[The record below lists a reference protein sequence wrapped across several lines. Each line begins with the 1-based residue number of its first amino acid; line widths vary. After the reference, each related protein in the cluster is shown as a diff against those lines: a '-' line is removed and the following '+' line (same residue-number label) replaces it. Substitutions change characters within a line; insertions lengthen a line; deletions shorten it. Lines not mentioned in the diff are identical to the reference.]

1 VEADDGDREPR
12 RQVRLITARRVRDA
26 ALLTLFGALLAAVV
40 VAPLTRK
47 GWLLTLDWVPGP
59 DGFGTEGNIALPTG
73 PAFLLPAHAAHAM
86 FGAAVGWLPIGAAI
100 AVAAVGAAA
109 LVGGPWAARIT
120 AGVAFA
126 WNPFVYD
133 RVYVGQVSV
142 LAAYALLPWLAF
154 AGLRIQRAR
163 GAVIVGLVFALA
175 ISCTVHDAWIGGVL
189 VVAVAIAR
197 VPRDGVVRVLAGLAI
212 AASVTALVVGAWLL
226 PARDDAPPQGD
237 ERVLDVFATSRD
249 ADLGRSLGLLAQ
261 QGFWRVTEERPRDD
275 LGRAFPFIAGATIAA
290 AVAGLVLARG
300 TPDGRLAA
308 AVALAGVTGWLLA
321 HGVAGPSGRAY
332 RWMFDTV
339 PGFGVMREA
348 QKWNALV
355 SLAIA
360 VGIGLFG
367 TALVR
372 AELRAVAWVA
382 VALPV
387 ALAPT
392 LAWGLTSRL
401 EPSRYPEAWARVQP
415 ELASVDGDV
424 VVLPWE
430 QYVLPGFT
438 GNRTVEQPA
447 PSYFGPVVVT
457 SRNAGVDGLDA
468 DIGRRALI
476 ADALRDARADGEA
489 GRTVGLSG
497 DLRDLGIAGVLV
509 LGSDDGVPLAD
520 DEGLRRTHE
529 EEDLALWVVEPSD

>member
-1 VEADDGDREPR
+1 
-12 RQVRLITARRVRDA
+12 
-26 ALLTLFGALLAAVV
+26 
-40 VAPLTRK
+40 
-47 GWLLTLDWVPGP
+47 
-59 DGFGTEGNIALPTG
+59 
-73 PAFLLPAHAAHAM
+73 
-86 FGAAVGWLPIGAAI
+86 
-100 AVAAVGAAA
+100 
-109 LVGGPWAARIT
+109 
-120 AGVAFA
+120 
-126 WNPFVYD
+126 
-133 RVYVGQVSV
+133 
-142 LAAYALLPWLAF
+142 
-154 AGLRIQRAR
+154 
-163 GAVIVGLVFALA
+163 
-175 ISCTVHDAWIGGVL
+175 
-189 VVAVAIAR
+189 
-197 VPRDGVVRVLAGLAI
+197 
-212 AASVTALVVGAWLL
+212 
-226 PARDDAPPQGD
+226 
-237 ERVLDVFATSRD
+237 
-249 ADLGRSLGLLAQ
+249 
-261 QGFWRVTEERPRDD
+261 
-275 LGRAFPFIAGATIAA
+275 
-290 AVAGLVLARG
+290 
-300 TPDGRLAA
+300 
-308 AVALAGVTGWLLA
+308 
-321 HGVAGPSGRAY
+321 
-332 RWMFDTV
+332 
-339 PGFGVMREA
+339 
-348 QKWNALV
+348 V

-360 VGIGLFG
+360 VGIGLFA

-392 LAWGLTSRL
+392 LAWGLTNRL